1 MINTDLIIFTV
12 DKVYGELWPRGRG
25 GGGTL
30 GIFLGGMCC
39 WDPATLNLYQS

>member
-12 DKVYGELWPRGRG
+12 DKVYGELWPWGG

-39 WDPATLNLYQS
+39 WDPATLNLCQS